1 MKNFTEGEDEWIT
14 LPILM
19 QQFAEKQLAKYQLEC
34 FEATKRLERN
44 EIKQQKVDTIKRNA
58 VRPLILMH
66 GSGQPA
72 TSKYISDHLVK
83 TADGTQTLKDPYLYT

>member
-1 MKNFTEGEDEWIT
+1 MKNDTEGEGEDEWIT
-14 LPILM
+14 LPVLM
-19 QQFAEKQLAKYQLEC
+19 QQFADKQLAKYQLEC

-44 EIKQQKVDTIKRNA
+44 EIKEHKVDAIKRNA

-72 TSKYISDHLVK
+72 TAKYISDHLVK
-83 TADGTQTLKDPYLYT
+83 NADGTLTLKDP